1 MSQDAPSHL
10 SKPDREGA
18 WRIAIVASRFNPD
31 LIDGLME
38 RTRSRLDELGIKES
52 RVDCMRVPG
61 SAELPYAAQRLAD
74 CGRYRVIIALG
85 VLIRGETQHHDIIS
99 RTVSFGLQE
108 VALSRRIPVI
118 NGVIS
123 AESWEQARD
132 RTIGP
137 IERGREFAEAAVEM
151 ANWNA

>member
-10 SKPDREGA
+10 SKPDPEGG

-38 RTRSRLDELGIKES
+38 RTRSRLDDLGINES

-61 SAELPYAAQRLAD
+61 SAELPYAAQRLAN

-151 ANWNA
+151 ANWSA

>member
-1 MSQDAPSHL
+1 MSQDAPSLL
-10 SKPDREGA
+10 STPDSDGG

-38 RTRSRLDELGIKES
+38 RTRSRLQELGI
-52 RVDCMRVPG
+52 RDNHIDCMRVPG

-74 CGRYRVIIALG
+74 SGRYRVVIALG

-99 RTVSFGLQE
+99 RTVSIGLQE

-137 IERGREFAEAAVEM
+137 IERGREFAEAAAEM